1 MLGSGYLPP
10 ITEGFSHFMAAEPIA
25 PMVQSALQESES
37 NGQTNPFDTHP
48 SLRDRVAAL
57 SAFAAGPPGDTRCAV
72 ALLRDVRRW
81 ERRVLGAQINEDWA
95 GNLKPLEWDE
105 VVKAVYLPIFRA
117 GVEKMSDT
125 LRAFTIAS
133 VPTYL
138 VELARLGTRLVGPE
152 EPPASGEARAARM
165 VQLLAHAIIA
175 ALVSRGWSAQTTV
188 GNEITV
194 RHGELEFRP
203 LSELRDVVAG
213 TVPTSTWKS
222 RCLALGI
229 AEVPLVAGSSGPT

>member
-95 GNLKPLEWDE
+95 ANLKPLEWDE
-105 VVKAVYLPIFRA
+105 VVKAVDLPIFRA

-138 VELARLGTRLVGPE
+138 VELARLGTRLSVRRSRRRRARLVPRAWSSSSLM
-152 EPPASGEARAARM
+152 PSSPRSCREAG
-165 VQLLAHAIIA
+165 VP
-175 ALVSRGWSAQTTV
+175 
-188 GNEITV
+188 
-194 RHGELEFRP
+194 RP
-203 LSELRDVVAG
+203 R
-213 TVPTSTWKS
+213 
-222 RCLALGI
+222 
-229 AEVPLVAGSSGPT
+229 